1 VLDSL
6 CIISTPVIS
15 SCQTSLHKVWSKQL
29 ILEYATPYICH
40 KCLCTILY
48 GFCSDQVM
56 KIRLLL
62 IPSHVNSS
70 SSAAE
75 CQAGSVAKV
84 AAIQKIV
91 HSWQDF
97 QVKGFIL
104 HGSDKDKGKNQH
116 STKFVQVCW

>member
-1 VLDSL
+1 
-6 CIISTPVIS
+6 
-15 SCQTSLHKVWSKQL
+15 
-29 ILEYATPYICH
+29 
-40 KCLCTILY
+40 
-48 GFCSDQVM
+48 M
-56 KIRLLL
+56 RLLL

-97 QVKGFIL
+97 QVKRFIL
-104 HGSDKDKGKNQH
+104 HGSDKGKNQH
-116 STKFVQVCW
+116 CTKFVQVCW